1 MPMSYYAS
9 FSAITCIII
18 TVQNE
23 PKGAS
28 LRNNRVYMP
37 VGAVDKR
44 EDFELYY
51 ADGDVFV
58 TVKSDW
64 KSEGSKVAI
73 YNRFGGQMARISTDP
88 KQVVYDVGVERYEYE
103 LHTYTVFEHYFF
115 KGMLWDI
122 RGSIGDPPLDFR
134 NEGTGRLD
142 VRISRVRFR
151 DKGQCYEIKVK
162 DLSKL
167 RTAACCVIAMAI
179 KESWKGKSEG
189 EPDDV
194 KALPALKRLKR
205 RISLTEK
212 GIPYE
217 EILAR
222 KEAKRNE

>member
-9 FSAITCIII
+9 FSAITCIIVI
-18 TVQNE
+18 VQNE

-88 KQVVYDVGVERYEYE
+88 KQVVYHVGVERYEYE

>member
-1 MPMSYYAS
+1 
-9 FSAITCIII
+9 
-18 TVQNE
+18 
-23 PKGAS
+23 
-28 LRNNRVYMP
+28 
-37 VGAVDKR
+37 
-44 EDFELYY
+44 
-51 ADGDVFV
+51 
-58 TVKSDW
+58 
-64 KSEGSKVAI
+64 
-73 YNRFGGQMARISTDP
+73 MARISTDP
-88 KQVVYDVGVERYEYE
+88 KQVVYHVGVERYEYE

-122 RGSIGDPPLDFR
+122 RGSISDPPLDFR
-134 NEGTGRLD
+134 NEGTGKLD

-194 KALPALKRLKR
+194 KAMPALKRLKR

-212 GIPYE
+212 GITYE

-222 KEAKRNE
+222 KAARLHEDE

>member
-1 MPMSYYAS
+1 M
-9 FSAITCIII
+9 
-18 TVQNE
+18 
-23 PKGAS
+23 
-28 LRNNRVYMP
+28 RNNRVYLP

-64 KSEGSKVAI
+64 RSEGSKVAI

-88 KQVVYDVGVERYEYE
+88 KQVVYHVGVERYEYE

-122 RGSIGDPPLDFR
+122 RGSISDPPLDFR
-134 NEGTGRLD
+134 NEGTGKLD

-194 KALPALKRLKR
+194 KAMPALKRLKR

-222 KEAKRNE
+222 KAARLHEDE

>member
-1 MPMSYYAS
+1 M
-9 FSAITCIII
+9 
-18 TVQNE
+18 
-23 PKGAS
+23 
-28 LRNNRVYMP
+28 RNNRVYMP

-88 KQVVYDVGVERYEYE
+88 KQVVYHVGVERYEYE

>member
-1 MPMSYYAS
+1 M
-9 FSAITCIII
+9 
-18 TVQNE
+18 
-23 PKGAS
+23 
-28 LRNNRVYMP
+28 RNNRVYMP

-88 KQVVYDVGVERYEYE
+88 KQVVYHVGVERYEYE

-194 KALPALKRLKR
+194 KAMPALKRLKR

-222 KEAKRNE
+222 KAARLHEDE

>member
-1 MPMSYYAS
+1 M
-9 FSAITCIII
+9 
-18 TVQNE
+18 
-23 PKGAS
+23 
-28 LRNNRVYMP
+28 RNNRVYLP

-51 ADGDVFV
+51 ADGDVFG

-88 KQVVYDVGVERYEYE
+88 KQVVYHVGVERYEYE

-122 RGSIGDPPLDFR
+122 RGSISDPPLDFR
-134 NEGTGRLD
+134 NEGTGKLD

-194 KALPALKRLKR
+194 KAMPALKRLKR

-212 GIPYE
+212 GITYE

-222 KEAKRNE
+222 KAARLHEDE

>member
-1 MPMSYYAS
+1 M
-9 FSAITCIII
+9 
-18 TVQNE
+18 
-23 PKGAS
+23 
-28 LRNNRVYMP
+28 RNNRVYLP

-88 KQVVYDVGVERYEYE
+88 KQVVYHVGVERYEYE

-122 RGSIGDPPLDFR
+122 RGSISDPPLDFR
-134 NEGTGRLD
+134 NEGTGKLD

-194 KALPALKRLKR
+194 KAMPALKRLKR

-212 GIPYE
+212 GITYE

-222 KEAKRNE
+222 KAERLHEDE

>member
-1 MPMSYYAS
+1 
-9 FSAITCIII
+9 
-18 TVQNE
+18 
-23 PKGAS
+23 

-88 KQVVYDVGVERYEYE
+88 KQVVYHVGVERYEYE